1 MVEQVD
7 VSGAGQ
13 EPLVGIG
20 EQRVVPA

>member
-20 EQRVVPA
+20 EQPVVPA